1 MMQLHGSSGPE
12 TMLPWTRQ
20 DRKGI
25 LKAASGVVGFLFSGE
40 SPMRYA
46 LPLAALMASVA
57 LASGGAIAAD
67 GPLIRHSADFFK
79 FDGTEF
85 TTTATADANPAIA
98 DGALFYDRTVLLPSS
113 SNVLYV
119 TLFTTGDTHG
129 GAALWL
135 SCRYSIGAAQPNLCR
150 SNSPPGGG
158 IDEAPNGWV
167 AVKKLPVPVDGATN
181 CNDGGGGAADCHDNA
196 IAYSWCV
203 ELPSP
208 TPISVRVR
216 LRMATSI
223 AGQNVFIEKGQVYID
238 SSSINQKANCIR
250 ANLPL
255 PRTSGDVI
263 ADTVSRQSK

>member
-1 MMQLHGSSGPE
+1 MYV
-12 TMLPWTRQ
+12 
-20 DRKGI
+20 
-25 LKAASGVVGFLFSGE
+25 LKTHKL
-40 SPMRYA
+40 
-46 LPLAALMASVA
+46 LLAAAAVMF
-57 LASGGAIAAD
+57 ASGGAIAAD
-67 GPLIRHSADFFK
+67 GPLFRHSADFFK

-85 TTTATADANPAIA
+85 ATVVTADANPAIA

-135 SCRYSIGAAQPNLCR
+135 SCRYSIGAVINLCR
-150 SNSPPGGG
+150 SSSPPGPG

-181 CNDGGGGAADCHDNA
+181 CNDGGGGPADCHDNA
-196 IAYSWCV
+196 ITYSWCV
-203 ELPSP
+203 QLPSP

-223 AGQNVFIEKGQVYID
+223 AGQQVFMEKGQAYID
-238 SSSINQKANCIR
+238 SSFINQKARCIR

-255 PRTSGDVI
+255 VRTTGDVI